1 VVLID
6 VDAAY
11 YTKPDDYLPQ
21 SKKILGKHNLEWPN
35 AIAPNGFNDTVRA
48 FNLSGYNNFV
58 VDARGIV
65 RGVNLHGK
73 ALDDVVDKIMEEK
86 NGESSER

>member
-1 VVLID
+1 VD

-11 YTKPDDYLPQ
+11 YPKPDDYVPQ
-21 SKKILGKHNLEWPN
+21 SKKILGRHKLDWPN
-35 AIAPNGFNDTVRA
+35 VIAPNGFNDTVRT

-58 VDARGIV
+58 VDAKGIV

-73 ALDDVVDKIMEEK
+73 ALDDAVDTILEEK
-86 NGESSER
+86 NGERSER